1 MLSITAARQ
10 LRDMTVA
17 VDLTLD
23 AGVTTLVGP
32 SGAGK
37 STLLRM
43 VMGLARPDQG
53 TIRLG
58 AELLDDAARGYHL
71 APGRRRVGVVFQE
84 YALFP
89 HLSVAENVAFGLRA
103 HNVPRDERRRRV
115 EAMLERLGL
124 RDLARARTG
133 QISGGQR
140 QRVALA
146 RALVLDPLALLLDEP
161 LSALDVQTRA
171 AVRRELRA
179 ILPDLPIPTVL
190 VTHDVADALVF
201 RERIVIMDEGRVV
214 RDGPYSA
221 LLAHPGSRFVA
232 DFIGV
237 NYFEG
242 TLERRPGALDGDAR
256 VRLDGGVDVEVAA
269 AGVPPGPVGLSVA
282 PWQVALSPEAPA
294 ASSRNVVRARVREVL
309 PLGGYVRVVLA
320 AGPDEGLPVIAE
332 LGAGDY
338 ERLRYQVGQ
347 SLYALF
353 QEITVGGR
361 GGAPPWKDAGLPAD
375 DGPRGHAATGGA

>member
-1 MLSITAARQ
+1 MLSITAAKR

-17 VDLTLD
+17 VNLTLD

-43 VMGLARPDQG
+43 VMGLARPEQG

-58 AELLDDAARGYHL
+58 EELLDDAVRGYHL

-89 HLSVAENVAFGLRA
+89 HLSVAENVDFGLRA
-103 HNVPRDERRRRV
+103 HNVPRAERRQRV

-124 RDLARARTG
+124 RTLARARTG

-190 VTHDVADALVF
+190 VTHDVADASVF

-214 RDGPYSA
+214 QDGPYSA

-232 DFIGV
+232 DFVGV

-242 TLERRPGALDGDAR
+242 TLEPRLRALDGDAR
-256 VRLDGGVDVEVAA
+256 VRLDGGVDVYVDAE
-269 AGVPPGPVGLSVA
+269 GIPPGPVGLSIA
-282 PWQVALSPEAPA
+282 PWQVALSPEAPP

-309 PLGGYVRVVLA
+309 SLGGYVRLVLA
-320 AGPDEGLPVIAE
+320 AGPDEALPVIAE

-353 QEITVGGR
+353 QEITVGNR
-361 GGAPPWKDAGLPAD
+361 GGAPAWKDVGAPPD
-375 DGPRGHAATGGA
+375 DGPRGHAASGGA